1 MDTMQTRRTLI
12 ESTAAMLLLAP
23 IASAQNKPAPPQ
35 GRRNPI
41 LQQDLPHVS
50 LDNWSVTAVE
60 VAYGPGEGSTS
71 HSHPGITIVYVLEGE
86 VRSQVGDQPER
97 TYTVGEMFFE
107 NPGER
112 HGVSRNASD
121 TKSARLLAILLAEKG
136 KPLTSPAE

>member
-1 MDTMQTRRTLI
+1 MVTRRALI
-12 ESTAAMLLLAP
+12 GQSAALLLLGCAVD
-23 IASAQNKPAPPQ
+23 AQNAPAAQSGKRTPIFQ
-35 GRRNPI
+35 RN
-41 LQQDLPHVS
+41 LPHVS
-50 LDNWSVTAVE
+50 LDNWAVTAVE

-71 HSHPGITIVYVLEGE
+71 HSHPGITIAYVLEGE
-86 VRSQVGDQPER
+86 VRSQVGNQPER

-121 TKSARLLAILLAEKG
+121 TKPARLLAILLAEKG

>member
-1 MDTMQTRRTLI
+1 MQTRRTLI

-86 VRSQVGDQPER
+86 VRSRSAISP
-97 TYTVGEMFFE
+97 
-107 NPGER
+107 
-112 HGVSRNASD
+112 
-121 TKSARLLAILLAEKG
+121 SARTPSARCSSRTPVNGTACPG
-136 KPLTSPAE
+136 MPATPRARGSWRFCSPRRESR